1 MGPGPGPQG
10 RGRYANRPHPSTAQV
25 QPLQAPPYLASESAA
40 RMGAP
45 AEPWAETLKTIMLVF
60 GVVLVACFVSPWSF
74 GDKLAFSWDT
84 IKSSQDST
92 QKLIPL
98 LIGGT
103 GLLAVVLSLLPLTV
117 SVRGVAAAFLG
128 VVPIG
133 LQAFLLG
140 ELSWQGAVG
149 FVGFVTLIPGL
160 LLRSEYH
167 GALAARIMVTIGVL
181 CVLAP
186 LLVPSGDTIP
196 LVGLLKSI
204 GSAPGKAKLIPII
217 EVVWVLLTLLALLA
231 WLPPP
236 GTAGAKVLAWVFI
249 ARPFFDPLVDTLLTA
264 DLAQLGPALKA
275 GFFGMLLLPLVL
287 MAWTALNGYG
297 FASVVGKSLEHEG

>member
-1 MGPGPGPQG
+1 
-10 RGRYANRPHPSTAQV
+10 
-25 QPLQAPPYLASESAA
+25 
-40 RMGAP
+40 MGAP
-45 AEPWAETLKTIMLVF
+45 AEPWVETLKTVMLIF

-74 GDKLAFSWDT
+74 DKLSFSWDT
-84 IKSSQDST
+84 IKSSKEST
-92 QKLIPL
+92 EKLIPL

-128 VVPIG
+128 MIPIA
-133 LQAFLLG
+133 LQTFLLG
-140 ELSWQGAVG
+140 ELSWQGAIG

-160 LLRSEYH
+160 LLRSQYH
-167 GALAARIMVTIGVL
+167 SALAARIMVTIGVL
-181 CVLAP
+181 CLLLP
-186 LLVPSGDTIP
+186 YLVPPGDPIP
-196 LVGLLKSI
+196 LIGLLKSI
-204 GSAPGKAKLIPII
+204 GSAPGKAKLLPII
-217 EVVWVLLTLLALLA
+217 EVVWILLTLLALLA

-249 ARPFFDPLVDTLLTA
+249 ARPFFDPLVTTLLTA

-275 GFFGMLLLPLVL
+275 GFFLIFLLPLVL

-297 FASVVGKSLEHEG
+297 CASVIGKSLEHSEG